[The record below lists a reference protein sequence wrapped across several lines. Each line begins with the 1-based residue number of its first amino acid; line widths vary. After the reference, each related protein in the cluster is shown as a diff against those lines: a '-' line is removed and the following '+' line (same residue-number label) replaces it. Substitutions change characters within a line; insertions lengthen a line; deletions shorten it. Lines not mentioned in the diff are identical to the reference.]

1 MSRPIQVLIDPAAIA
16 HNYHRMK
23 ALAPS
28 SKVYAV
34 TKANGYGHGLE
45 RVAAALPDADGF
57 ALLEFDR
64 AVALR
69 EAGVAQPILLLE
81 GVFSAGELLLA
92 SQHALTVAVHEEQA
106 LQWLETLALPRPLD
120 IYLKL
125 NTGMNRLGFVAETAP
140 AVVARLQACANVAS
154 VTLMTHFATADNPE
168 QGITSQLARFDAVAG
183 GLGLP
188 MTLANSAATFDF
200 PQVHRDWV
208 RPGVALYGATPFAH
222 RSAASLG
229 LVAAMSLESEII
241 GVQCLKAGDSVGY
254 GAAFTAA
261 GPMRVGI
268 VACGYADGYPRHA
281 PTGTPVLVGG
291 VRTRLLG
298 RVSMDMLAVDLS
310 GLPEARTGSPVELWG
325 KRLPIDEV
333 ATAAGTIGYEL
344 MCAVAPRVPVRTL

>member
-1 MSRPIQVLIDPAAIA
+1 MSRPLQVLIDPAAIA
-16 HNYHRMK
+16 HNYRRMK
-23 ALAPS
+23 SLAPA

-45 RVAAALPDADGF
+45 RVVAALPDADGF
-57 ALLEFDR
+57 ALLEFGR

-69 EAGVAQPILLLE
+69 EAGVTRPILMLE
-81 GVFSAGELLLA
+81 GVFSADELLLA
-92 SQHALTVAVHEEQA
+92 SRHGLSVAVHEERS
-106 LQWLETLALPRPLD
+106 LHWLETLALPKPLD

-140 AVVARLQACANVAS
+140 AVAARLRACANVAGI
-154 VTLMTHFATADNPE
+154 TLMTHFASADDPGR
-168 QGITSQLARFDAVAG
+168 GIASQLARFDAAAE

-229 LVAAMSLESEII
+229 LIAAMSLQSEII
-241 GVQCLKAGDSVGY
+241 GVQALEAGDTVGY
-254 GAAFTAA
+254 GAAFTAP

-310 GLPEARTGSPVELWG
+310 GLPQAQIGTPVELWG
-325 KRLPIDEV
+325 KDLPIDEV

-344 MCAVAPRVPVRTL
+344 MCAVAPRVPARTL